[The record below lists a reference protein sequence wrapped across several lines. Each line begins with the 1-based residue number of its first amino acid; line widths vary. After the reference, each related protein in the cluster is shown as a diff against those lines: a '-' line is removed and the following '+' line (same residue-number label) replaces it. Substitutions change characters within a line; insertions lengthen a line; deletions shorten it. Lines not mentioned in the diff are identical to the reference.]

1 MKAVNSKCKLDFNQT
16 ESTNELKMIG
26 KELLGKKK
34 SVLKTKLKHENW
46 NMSSQDWQILF
57 FLNFTNNGICFGGM
71 HLCQNPRVVWK
82 TLTAQGLYLVWTSE
96 SLIF

>member
-34 SVLKTKLKHENW
+34 SVLKTKLKHEN
-46 NMSSQDWQILF
+46 
-57 FLNFTNNGICFGGM
+57 
-71 HLCQNPRVVWK
+71 
-82 TLTAQGLYLVWTSE
+82 
-96 SLIF
+96 